1 MVASGRP
8 LNVQWA
14 PSAIKFQKSV
24 FNLNGRKAV
33 SQPKGAKYG
42 EGDDEVPNYRAY
54 GW

>member
-1 MVASGRP
+1 MVPGGGSRD
-8 LNVQWA
+8 VQGAWDTM
-14 PSAIKFQKSV
+14 KFQKRV